1 MMPPR
6 RKPCPET
13 LSLLDYEAPRV
24 AEGFD
29 PGQVRAATL
38 ESLLALAVS
47 TSLKDHEID
56 RAEVA
61 RRMTDYLGLEAG
73 AITASMLNAYAS
85 QAKSEHVINGARL
98 VALCAV
104 LGDIR
109 PLALLAEELGYAV
122 VEPRYVHLV
131 RAQMLE
137 ERAEQLRAAA
147 ASERRAAR

>member
-1 MMPPR
+1 MMAR
-6 RKPCPET
+6 RQPCPDT

-38 ESLLALAVS
+38 ESRLALAVS
-47 TSLKDHEID
+47 TALKEKDIN

-61 RRMTDYLGLEAG
+61 LRMTDYLGGEPG
-73 AITASMLNAYAS
+73 SVTASVLDAYAS

-109 PLALLAEELGYAV
+109 PLALLAKELGYEI
-122 VEPRYVHLV
+122 VEPKYVHLV

-147 ASERRAAR
+147 ATERRAAR